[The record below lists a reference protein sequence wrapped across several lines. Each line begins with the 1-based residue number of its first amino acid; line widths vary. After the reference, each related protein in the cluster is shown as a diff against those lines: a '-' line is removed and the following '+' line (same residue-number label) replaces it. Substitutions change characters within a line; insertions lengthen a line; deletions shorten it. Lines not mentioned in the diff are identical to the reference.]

1 MNCSSIGFALPNW
14 GQFENYI
21 SRGATWRIT
30 LEKAVPFYCIEGV
43 CLQLSLTTKSL
54 EAALFF
60 IFATNKIVI
69 TLSFSLLFFSP
80 YRAGRRARRDFSL
93 KLTVADCRLIV
104 KMYQPEEKGSSLS
117 FPLFIFF
124 LFPC

>member
-60 IFATNKIVI
+60 FFIFATNKIVI
-69 TLSFSLLFFSP
+69 TLSFSLLFFFAIS
-80 YRAGRRARRDFSL
+80 RRAPR
-93 KLTVADCRLIV
+93 AARL
-104 KMYQPEEKGSSLS
+104 
-117 FPLFIFF
+117 
-124 LFPC
+124 